1 MEETLT
7 YIGFAVF
14 FVPLITGIRRWKKL
28 SSVQRSLVLYIGFV
42 ILFSI
47 AAEIVG
53 RAYGNNLVLYHVY
66 TFVEFFLL
74 LSLFRRRLPRI
85 PKTIFVIPSLLF
97 SGIGI
102 WGLLA
107 HPFEVPVL
115 LRTFGSIVLV
125 GFSLLFFYNAL
136 RYLEFQRIERTFM
149 FWISAAVLLYFTGN
163 LLLDAFGN
171 YIAAASDTV
180 FFTVW
185 SIHAL
190 FNIVLYLL
198 YSVALLWTDLIPPS
212 SQSSSSAR

>member
-28 SSVQRSLVLYIGFV
+28 SGIQHGLVLYIGFV

-47 AAEIVG
+47 VAEIVG
-53 RAYGNNLVLYHVY
+53 HMYGNNLILYHVY
-66 TFVEFFLL
+66 TFVEFFFL

-85 PKTIFVIPSLLF
+85 PKTVFIVPSALF
-97 SGIGI
+97 AGIGI
-102 WGLLA
+102 RGIITG
-107 HPFEVPVL
+107 PFEVPVH

-136 RYLEFQRIERTFM
+136 RYLEFQRIEQTFM
-149 FWISAAVLLYFTGN
+149 FWISAAVLLYFSGN